1 MGSASR
7 LPPPAAIALAVVFVA
22 CGDDPDS
29 LTGTGTLRR
38 KGSSS
43 ASSSGSSGTTSG
55 GSSGGEVVGSGETA
69 NELCWS
75 TINEYRKRDGL
86 VPLERWTDGESCA
99 DGEAKSDADSG
110 RAHGA
115 FPRCGEL
122 AQNECPG
129 TPGPPEEGI
138 PKCLAMMWAEG
149 PGGGHHDNMATT
161 KYTKVACGVFVT
173 ARGAIWSVQNFR

>member
-1 MGSASR
+1 MRATSR
-7 LPPPAAIALAVVFVA
+7 LRLPAVVGVA
-22 CGDDPDS
+22 MLLASCGDDTDS

-38 KGSSS
+38 GGSSGASSS
-43 ASSSGSSGTTSG
+43 ASSSGSGET
-55 GSSGGEVVGSGETA
+55 EVVGTGSTA
-69 NELCWS
+69 HELCWS

-86 VPLERWTDGESCA
+86 APLERWTDGEACA
-99 DGEAKSDADSG
+99 DSEAKSDAETN

-129 TPGPPEEGI
+129 TPGPAEEGI

-149 PGGGHHDNMATT
+149 PGGGHHDAMATT
-161 KYTKVACGVFVT
+161 KYKKVACGVFVT
-173 ARGAIWSVQNFR
+173 SRGAIWSVQNFR